1 MVAIYLQMVMNPIV
15 LASKLGKIYA
25 IALHMSGIP
34 ARTDPGLRIPAC
46 GSGQTKI
53 DLDSR
58 PGFETPCPDLA
69 PLIPI
74 GRWQG
79 GDTFPAAITQ
89 HPTRDKLGID

>member
-1 MVAIYLQMVMNPIV
+1 MNPIV

-58 PGFETPCPDLA
+58 PGFETPCPDRALDPDRALA
-69 PLIPI
+69 GGRYIP
-74 GRWQG
+74 GN
-79 GDTFPAAITQ
+79 
-89 HPTRDKLGID
+89 HCPTPYQRQIRDRLGTG